1 MKKNTA
7 KCENSCATVATPV
20 VPREPRSWNVNC
32 NKCGATLKLKEDG
45 RVYLCPVCNSK
56 LRIKTGARLV
66 KNLEL
71 VNKQLNLALT
81 YNAAQYIAAKAAE
94 QPPKKK
100 CWLVRL
106 FSKKKV
112 APKVTTLQDI
122 AAQLIAAGYTSEDHF
137 VVDVNE
143 NGLFV
148 KKS

>member
-45 RVYLCPVCNSK
+45 RVYLCPVCNSQ

-71 VNKQLNLALT
+71 FNKHLNLSVT

-94 QPPKKK
+94 KPKKK

-106 FSKKKV
+106 FSKKK
-112 APKVTTLQDI
+112 
-122 AAQLIAAGYTSEDHF
+122 E
-137 VVDVNE
+137 E
-143 NGLFV
+143 V
-148 KKS
+148 KL